1 MPLTIDQIG
10 ETTSLLAAT
19 SYAGYG
25 SARLE
30 AVIQNQYPA
39 SVQYRLSWRFFEGVG
54 DELWSGDLEALIW
67 QYNRLVEELEELREA
82 RA

>member
-1 MPLTIDQIG
+1 MPLTIDQIS

-30 AVIQNQYPA
+30 AVIQHQYPA
-39 SVQYRLSWRFFEGVG
+39 SVQYRLTWQLFDGVG
-54 DELWSGDLEALIW
+54 EAIWNADLEALIW